1 MQDITKYI
9 EHTNVRPTATTVNI
23 KKLCQEAKKYSF
35 YAVCVSPIHVALAKK
50 KLLKTN
56 IAIVCVVGFP
66 HGSSPTE
73 SKVIEVKKVVSHGA
87 DEVDMTMNIQAFKDK
102 NYNYV
107 HDDINAVVRAVQGKK
122 VKVII
127 ETGYLT
133 HDEIKKAAQI
143 VEEAGAHFVKTC
155 TGFGPR
161 GVRVGDVQLLS
172 QTLKQIGIKASG
184 GIDTYRKAVSMIKA
198 GADRIG
204 TSHGVKIMKELSNL
218 KI

>member
-35 YAVCVSPIHVALAKK
+35 YAVCVSPIYVALAKK

-56 IAIVCVVGFP
+56 IAVVCVVGFP
-66 HGSSPTE
+66 HGGSVTKT
-73 SKVIEVKKVVSHGA
+73 KVIGAKQAIKAGA
-87 DEVDMTMNIQAFKDK
+87 DEIDMTMNIQALKDK

-107 HDDINAVVRAVQGKK
+107 HDDISAVARVVQGKK

-155 TGFGPR
+155 TGYGPR

-184 GIDTYRKAVSMIKA
+184 GIDTYKKVVSMIRA

-204 TSHGVKIMKELSNL
+204 TSHGPEIMKSLNH
-218 KI
+218 